1 MPDSITQKR
10 QTSNLLLILLILVGL
25 LGGYIYYSQVAS
37 SDVETV
43 PPMPKDTLSVF
54 KEIIL
59 DFEIFQ
65 RVDFKNLKIIGES
78 PVKPDPGGKTD
89 LFAP

>member
-1 MPDSITQKR
+1 VKKR
-10 QTSNLLLILLILVGL
+10 QTSNILIYLLILLGL
-25 LGGYIYYSQVAS
+25 LGGYIYYSQIAV
-37 SDVETV
+37 SDVEAV
-43 PPMPKDTLSVF
+43 PALPKDTLSGF

-65 RVDFKNLKIIGES
+65 RIDFKNLKIIGES